1 MTMFFMCFDKHCHV
15 QLRILWEGEFVA
27 KCLKCH
33 VDWSIKRLKGSG
45 HGTRAH
51 THTHSHTHT
60 HATHATATAH
70 ATAHAT
76 ATVRVKNI
84 TKTMGLPP
92 AVLVVMC
99 GARGG
104 DL

>member
-1 MTMFFMCFDKHCHV
+1 MCFDKHCHV

-45 HGTRAH
+45 HGTRAR

-60 HATHATATAH
+60 HT
-70 ATAHAT
+70 
-76 ATVRVKNI
+76 TVFI
-84 TKTMGLPP
+84 TFRQKTRNLYYITSFTQTYKTT
-92 AVLVVMC
+92 VYI
-99 GARGG
+99 G
-104 DL
+104 DEK